1 MTGRPT
7 FDQLLADWIEDGPTD
22 APDRVLETVIAAI
35 PSIPQRRSAMRFS
48 RGFSAM
54 PLPSRLAAVA
64 VIGVVVVGA
73 ALFLTRP
80 SPPAVGGPSPAPGVI
95 ANPSAPGSPSAG
107 PSSSV
112 VGPRPASWTATGSM
126 VIARAGHNA
135 VLLPD
140 GRVLVVG
147 GLSKL
152 CYCDQG
158 PLASAEL
165 YDPTTGSWA
174 ATGSMVTH
182 RGSVGTLTLLL
193 DGRVLAAGD
202 GTSELYDPA
211 TGTWTASGKMVIG
224 DASYNATLLPDGR
237 VLVAGG
243 GGGGSVTCDGCAP
256 RSSAELY
263 DPASGTWTPAADMTR
278 PRSGPTA
285 TLLPDGRVLVV
296 GGDPPTDQPGP
307 YGPSTAELYDP
318 GTGTWTAT
326 GSMGTPRGSHTAT
339 LLPDG
344 MVLVAGGGGDNAG
357 LSAELYSPALG
368 TWAATGKMI
377 ADPLGGTATLLP
389 DGKVLVVGSG
399 TAAELYDP
407 GSESWTATASMTT
420 PRESYTATLL
430 QDGRV
435 LVAGGASGFVANVTN
450 YSSATASAELYE
462 PGSLAPSSSLVAP
475 RAPSWTASGS
485 MSTPRDGHTATLLP
499 NGRVLVTGGYNG
511 GHPLASAE
519 LYDPTTGSWAATGSM
534 VTHRGGHTAT
544 LLPDGKVL
552 VAGCANG
559 NDAPSAELYDPG
571 TGSWTA
577 TGSMVTPR
585 CLDFTATLLPDGR
598 VLVAGGMGTGTV
610 LASAELY
617 DPGTGSWTATGS
629 MATPRYDHTATLL
642 PNGKVLVAGGVD
654 HGGAGCCALTSA
666 ELYDPASGSWTATG
680 SMGAP
685 HSHHTATL
693 LPDGTVLVVDVSAE
707 LYDPA
712 TGSWTATKNPT
723 TTFAVRATLLA
734 DGRVLG
740 VGLVTVGTAQGSS
753 VEVYDPA
760 SGSWTAA
767 GGKGTPPY
775 RNGFTATLLADGR
788 VLVAGGFS
796 DPQCGDCSTLASAL
810 LYDPGSP

>member
-158 PLASAEL
+158 
-165 YDPTTGSWA
+165 
-174 ATGSMVTH
+174 
-182 RGSVGTLTLLL
+182 
-193 DGRVLAAGD
+193 
-202 GTSELYDPA
+202 
-211 TGTWTASGKMVIG
+211 
-224 DASYNATLLPDGR
+224 
-237 VLVAGG
+237 
-243 GGGGSVTCDGCAP
+243 
-256 RSSAELY
+256 
-263 DPASGTWTPAADMTR
+263 
-278 PRSGPTA
+278 
-285 TLLPDGRVLVV
+285 
-296 GGDPPTDQPGP
+296 
-307 YGPSTAELYDP
+307 
-318 GTGTWTAT
+318 
-326 GSMGTPRGSHTAT
+326 
-339 LLPDG
+339 
-344 MVLVAGGGGDNAG
+344 
-357 LSAELYSPALG
+357 
-368 TWAATGKMI
+368 
-377 ADPLGGTATLLP
+377 
-389 DGKVLVVGSG
+389 
-399 TAAELYDP
+399 
-407 GSESWTATASMTT
+407 
-420 PRESYTATLL
+420 
-430 QDGRV
+430 
-435 LVAGGASGFVANVTN
+435 
-450 YSSATASAELYE
+450 
-462 PGSLAPSSSLVAP
+462 
-475 RAPSWTASGS
+475 
-485 MSTPRDGHTATLLP
+485 
-499 NGRVLVTGGYNG
+499 
-511 GHPLASAE
+511 PLASAE